1 MNELSKKLIAWFL
14 TYRRELPWRNTIN
27 PYRVWVS
34 EVMLQQTQVSTVIP
48 YFKRWMDLFPTLES
62 LANSPLTIVL
72 KAWEGLGYY
81 SRARNLHRGAQQV
94 MEKYQGRLPSDE
106 KSLLE
111 ISGIGP
117 YTCSA
122 IRSFAFQEKCSLIDG
137 NVKRVISRLFELN
150 LDFSKLSDYNTIKG
164 LLDNLIPEK
173 DHWIFNEALMEL
185 GALICSP
192 QKPLCLSCPLQKDC
206 GAFTNSH
213 PEDFPLKKERKKT
226 IYLHRLIFLFQH
238 ESEILLKQE
247 SSKLM
252 KDLYQFFYTEAYSSF
267 ELDLSSFS
275 WASYVKQIESLPF
288 VKHAYTHH
296 QVTLY
301 PYWIKLHQKILING
315 HEWLSISDAKTKA
328 FSAGHRKIFEHL
340 LKLI

>member
-1 MNELSKKLIAWFL
+1 M
-14 TYRRELPWRNTIN
+14 N

-48 YFKRWMDLFPTLES
+48 YFNKWMDLFPTLES
-62 LANSPLTIVL
+62 LANSPLDIVL
-72 KAWEGLGYY
+72 KVWEGLGYY
-81 SRARNLHRGAQQV
+81 SRARNLHKGAQQV

-150 LDFSKLSDYNTIKG
+150 LDFSKLSDYNIVKE
-164 LLDNLIPEK
+164 LLETLIPEK

-192 QKPLCLSCPLQKDC
+192 QKPLCSTCPLQEDC
-206 GAFTNSH
+206 RAFKSSH

-226 IYLHRLIFLFQH
+226 IHLYRLLLLFQH
-238 ESEILLKQE
+238 DSEILLKQE

-252 KDLYQFFYTEAYSSF
+252 KDLYQFFYTDAHSSF
-267 ELDLSSFS
+267 ELDLSSFP
-275 WASYVKQIESLPF
+275 WASHVKQIEPLPL

-296 QVTLY
+296 QATLY
-301 PYWIKLHQKILING
+301 PYWVLLNQKIEIETY
-315 HEWLSISDAKTKA
+315 HWMPISDAKTKP
-328 FSAGHRKIFEHL
+328 FSAGHRKILAHL
-340 LKLI
+340 LHDQITDLKAF